1 MGHSF
6 TLAIDAMGGD
16 HGPKATIAGAAM
28 CLREKPDATFLIYG
42 HKAQVEPVL
51 ARHPHL
57 KEKSTFIHCEDVISG
72 DEKPS
77 TALRR
82 GKNSSMTRA
91 IYAVAEG
98 KADAVVSSGNTGAL
112 MAIAKLA
119 LRTLPEIRRPAIA
132 SVFPTKQGETIMLDL
147 GANTICDSDNLVQFA
162 ILGAVFAKLVKG
174 LSEPTVG
181 LLNVGTEEMKGHDQV
196 RVASEILR
204 DTDFPGRYYGYI
216 EGNDIPKGTTDVVVT
231 DGFTGNV
238 ALKVAEGT
246 SDLISYF
253 LKSALKSSPLAALG
267 GLFAWGALKKARKRM
282 DPRFYNG
289 GMFLG
294 LNGICV
300 KSHGSSDAYGFSR
313 ALHVA
318 SELVVH
324 SYNEKVAHEIA
335 IQNERSYGSGSE
347 VSEF

>member
-1 MGHSF
+1 MGNSF

-16 HGPKATIAGAAM
+16 HGPKATIAGAAL
-28 CLREKPDATFLIYG
+28 CLKDNPEARFLIFG
-42 HKAQVEPVL
+42 RRSEVEHL
-51 ARHPHL
+51 IDRHPKL
-57 KEKSTFIHCEDVISG
+57 KEHSQFIHCEDVISG

-77 TALRR
+77 SALRR
-82 GKNSSMTRA
+82 GKNSSMSQA
-91 IYAVAEG
+91 INAVAEG
-98 KADAVVSSGNTGAL
+98 RADAVVSSGNTGAL

-132 SVFPTKQGETIMLDL
+132 SVFPTKKGETIMLDL
-147 GANTICDSDNLVQFA
+147 GANTLCDSDNLVQFA

-196 RVASEILR
+196 RVASEILK
-204 DTDFPGRYYGYI
+204 DTIFPGRYYGYI

-246 SDLISYF
+246 SDLVSYF
-253 LKSALKSSPLAALG
+253 LKDALKSSPLAALG
-267 GLFAWGALKKARKRM
+267 GLLSWGALKKAKKRM

-313 ALHVA
+313 ALLVA
-318 SELVVH
+318 SELVIQG
-324 SYNEKVAHEIA
+324 YNEKVAHEIA
-335 IQNERSYGSGSE
+335 LQNERSMGSASDA
-347 VSEF
+347 SEF